1 MYSYE
6 NTYQKGAHSYQFTE
20 LSFKRKKRIRQYE
33 LLFTILKQS
42 VTN

>member
-20 LSFKRKKRIRQYE
+20 LSFKRKKEYVNTSCSIRY
-33 LLFTILKQS
+33 
-42 VTN
+42 